1 MLKNVTRAFAAAADY
16 VSRLGRGV
24 TKAAVSPLSLRDVW
38 GPVREAF
45 AGAWQKN
52 VVVDNRECVLAFAAV
67 YACVTR
73 IANDIAKLRIKLVEQ
88 DSDGIWTEVARSS
101 PYLGVLVK
109 PNRYQNRIQ
118 FLADWLLMKLLFGNT
133 YVLKQRDQRGIVV
146 AMYVLDSRRVKPLVT
161 PDGGVYYQLS
171 SDYLAGL
178 PSGATVPASE
188 IIHDRGPT
196 LFHTLCGVS
205 PIFAC
210 GASATQGN
218 RIQANSAKFFENM
231 SRPSGHLTA
240 PGTIDEATANRLK
253 ADFEANFGGG
263 NIGRLLVTGDDLK
276 YEPMTIPAEDAQL
289 IEQLKW
295 TVEDV
300 ARAFAMPLYK
310 IGAGPVPTSNN
321 VEALHGQ
328 YYTDCLQVY
337 IEAIE
342 LALDEGLGLTNVDG
356 RVYGTELD
364 LDGLLRMDS
373 ATQFEVLAKG
383 VSGALIM
390 PNEARKRLNLP
401 PVKGGNQLFLQ
412 EQNYSLEALAK
423 RDSKPDPWAKEMPAA
438 ASLPAPSAAP
448 SPAPAPAPTEQARGA
463 DELLMRLAEE
473 ARQAAIDAAARAA
486 EAVLESVRGASAEVV
501 AAAEQRA
508 AAAEQ
513 ARDAA
518 AEQLQRQT
526 DAVAAREVEH
536 AAALARAAAAESAAE
551 QQRAALEA
559 AEARAAADRA
569 RAEASEAEVK
579 QAVAAQAA
587 ATENQR
593 AAAAEAEAAAAAA
606 QAAAV
611 DAGSQKELA
620 EAAQAQAR
628 AAAAEADSQRAR
640 AEAAEAEAARARE
653 LAAEVA
659 PPAAVDVDEVAA
671 LFAKH
676 VIAGL
681 EQLEPIDG

>member
-1 MLKNVTRAFAAAADY
+1 MLERVTRAVAGAISY
-16 VSRLGRGV
+16 VGRIGRGV
-24 TKAAVSPLSLRDVW
+24 TKAAVAPMTLRDVW
-38 GPVREAF
+38 GPVRESF

-88 DSDGIWTEVARSS
+88 DSDGIWSEVGRAS
-101 PYLGVLVK
+101 PYAGVLIK

-118 FLADWLLMKLLFGNT
+118 FLADWLVMKLLFGNT
-133 YVLKQRDQRGIVV
+133 YVLKERDQRGIVV
-146 AMYVLDSRRVKPLVT
+146 ALYVLDSRRVKPLVT

-178 PSGATVPASE
+178 PTGATVPASE
-188 IIHDRGPT
+188 VIHDRGPT
-196 LFHTLCGVS
+196 LFHPLCGVS

-240 PGTIDEATANRLK
+240 PGTIDEVTELRLK
-253 ADFEANFGGG
+253 KQFEENFAGG
-263 NIGRLLVTGDDLK
+263 NLGKLLVTGDDLK

-342 LALDEGLGLTNVDG
+342 LALDEGLGLTTVDG

-364 LDGLLRMDS
+364 LDGLLRMDT
-373 ATQFEVLAKG
+373 ATQFDMLAKG

-401 PVKGGNQLFLQ
+401 PVQGGNELFLQ
-412 EQNYSLEALAK
+412 EQNYSLSALAK
-423 RDSKPDPWAKEMPAA
+423 RDAKPDPWA
-438 ASLPAPSAAP
+438 SAAP
-448 SPAPAPAPTEQARGA
+448 SAPALPPAPAPEAPPAAAAPAAAQSREA
-463 DELLMRLAEE
+463 DDMLTRMAES
-473 ARQAAIDAAARAA
+473 ARAA
-486 EAVLESVRGASAEVV
+486 AVEAASLAAESVLQQVRGASAEIV

-508 AAAEQ
+508 AAAE
-513 ARDAA
+513 
-518 AEQLQRQT
+518 
-526 DAVAAREVEH
+526 RE
-536 AAALARAAAAESAAE
+536 R
-551 QQRAALEA
+551 
-559 AEARAAADRA
+559 
-569 RAEASEAEVK
+569 
-579 QAVAAQAA
+579 
-587 ATENQR
+587 
-593 AAAAEAEAAAAAA
+593 AEAAA
-606 QAAAV
+606 
-611 DAGSQKELA
+611 ELERA
-620 EAAQAQAR
+620 TVAAR
-628 AAAAEADSQRAR
+628 AREAEHNAALAR
-640 AEAAEAEAARARE
+640 AEAAEAEAAEQRAARE
-653 LAAEVA
+653 SAEATAAAERERA
-659 PPAAVDVDEVAA
+659 DAAEKALPPAGADDERAQE
-671 LFAKH
+671 LAKH
-676 VIAGL
+676 LIAAF
-681 EQLEPIDG
+681 EHLEPIDG